1 MYDFSCFLFTTA
13 LQKNTLSEDEI
24 IRKQQVKQTTD
35 KITDIKISYY
45 TQMY

>member
-1 MYDFSCFLFTTA
+1 MTFHIFFFTTV

>member
-1 MYDFSCFLFTTA
+1 MTFHVFFFTAA